1 MLASDKAE
9 ISENQS
15 NNDSMYLEFAK
26 LQTLLAQNNKEQAL
40 EMLNSIKTEQDKSTE
55 LAEAIAELSKMLE
68 KMRTDDTIS
77 SVNADWE
84 NICKSN
90 GINLKY
96 KLSKNDVEIL
106 LVDLKKILDL
116 TGSKIKEKLI
126 FVQNYIGQCNSFEKN
141 AKDALNNTLKI

>member
-55 LAEAIAELSKMLE
+55 LAEAIAELSNMLE
-68 KMRTDDTIS
+68 KMRTDDSIS

-106 LVDLKKILDL
+106 LVDLKKILDQ

-126 FVQNYIGQCNSFEKN
+126 FVQNYIGQ
-141 AKDALNNTLKI
+141 